1 MNTNEEIQKH
11 LAELTHDE
19 VPPLQEQNTVKGV
32 DGKRLVN
39 RIDIQCE
46 DCESNELIM
55 MNNNMIWNTD
65 KQEWV
70 FYDNP
75 NPEYYCP
82 ECGMINV
89 DYKEEEIN

>member
-1 MNTNEEIQKH
+1 MSTK
-11 LAELTHDE
+11 
-19 VPPLQEQNTVKGV
+19 
-32 DGKRLVN
+32 

-70 FYDNP
+70 FYDNS